1 MLNPMTAWEP
11 GTLVHY
17 TGSLTGLHGIYR
29 AYPCSCLRCD
39 DPIIGSAR
47 FELLDH
53 TDTTVVSCVR
63 ARSITP
69 VSDGRPS

>member
-1 MLNPMTAWEP
+1 MLNPLITWEP

-17 TGSLTGLHGIYR
+17 KGSLTDLHGTYQ

-39 DPIIGSAR
+39 DPIIGSSR
-47 FELLDH
+47 FELLDEN
-53 TDTTVVSCVR
+53 DVTVVSCVR

-69 VSDGRPS
+69 A